1 MEPVGGASEM
11 EEEEEVEVEAV
22 EAEASELRLVLED
35 TQVIFL
41 LT

>member
-1 MEPVGGASEM
+1 MEPIGGASEM
-11 EEEEEVEVEAV
+11 EEEEVEAEAV

>member
-11 EEEEEVEVEAV
+11 EEEEVEAEAV